1 MIPVSDSDFDSV
13 SGETQA
19 NIPSLTEWNEYS
31 VELCIALCSFLLP
44 HEDIRFHD
52 GDVSPVKSQ
61 GQSSQTVSLAYWELA
76 VRWIIKVLLTVFP
89 LIKACVNDSGL
100 PNHIRFELLFFRLQI
115 LIQLKIIAA
124 ESRNNFFQYRHT

>member
-100 PNHIRFELLFFRLQI
+100 PNHIRF
-115 LIQLKIIAA
+115 
-124 ESRNNFFQYRHT
+124 